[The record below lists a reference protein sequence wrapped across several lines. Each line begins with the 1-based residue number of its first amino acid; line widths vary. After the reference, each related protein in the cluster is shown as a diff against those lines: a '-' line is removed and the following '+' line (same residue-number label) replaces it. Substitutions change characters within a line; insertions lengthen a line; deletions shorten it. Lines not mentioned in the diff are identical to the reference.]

1 MVLFSYCILYIF
13 RAGVSSSFNYSTAS
27 FLPFFFL
34 FCMLLPDELSS
45 FGVHCGVGK
54 PAGVTDTGLTA
65 VPELTG
71 SRIQLS
77 MSAES
82 LIRFGDSSTQT
93 VYIANYRFLG

>member
-1 MVLFSYCILYIF
+1 MVLFSYCILYLF

-27 FLPFFFL
+27 FFFSS
-34 FCMLLPDELSS
+34 CMLPPDELSS

-54 PAGVTDTGLTA
+54 AAGVTDTGLTA
-65 VPELTG
+65 IPELTG
-71 SRIQLS
+71 SRIHLS
-77 MSAES
+77 VSVES